1 MQQLVFLGGGYAYI
15 LPATTDTDVLSADR
29 DIQGYSTLE
38 TRSHWLLISVKLL
51 GLPVTVRLWW
61 PKALRDGRSCLEG
74 KGKPPSETVALS
86 LSGHFVIALRSL
98 SLSWILD
105 YPLIRNR
112 FKDDYRLALVST
124 EYKSA
129 MSLTDTWASS
139 GKVKQFWRLSLV
151 FHCTKHDARHVW
163 ILERTW

>member
-1 MQQLVFLGGGYAYI
+1 MQQLFFLGGEGYAYI

-38 TRSHWLLISVKLL
+38 TTSHWLLISVKLL
-51 GLPVTVRLWW
+51 GLPITVRLWW
-61 PKALRDGRSCLEG
+61 PEALRDGRSCLEG
-74 KGKPPSETVALS
+74 KDKPPSETVALS

-105 YPLIRNR
+105 YLLIRNW
-112 FKDDYRLALVST
+112 FKDDYRLALVSI

-129 MSLTDTWASS
+129 MSLTDTRACS
-139 GKVKQFWRLSLV
+139 GKVKQF
-151 FHCTKHDARHVW
+151 
-163 ILERTW
+163 

>member
-1 MQQLVFLGGGYAYI
+1 MQQLVSFFFFEYASI
-15 LPATTDTDVLSADR
+15 LPATTAIDVLSADR

-51 GLPVTVRLWW
+51 GLSVTVRLWW

-74 KGKPPSETVALS
+74 KDKPPSKTDPLS
-86 LSGHFVIALRSL
+86 LSEHFVIALRSL

-105 YPLIRNR
+105 YLLIRNW

-124 EYKSA
+124 EYKTSNE
-129 MSLTDTWASS
+129 SNRYS
-139 GKVKQFWRLSLV
+139 GLLWQGQTVLV
-151 FHCTKHDARHVW
+151 TKSGFSVHQAGC
-163 ILERTW
+163 